1 MKLTHEQVLAVKGAI
16 WPEVKYRETVAEVYD
31 HVLTALEER
40 PDDGKPLMTVVDE
53 IIANDLG
60 GWKAIKEH
68 EKDRLKMTTRQVIRQ
83 YMQMLLSF
91 LYTPYSSL
99 ILVVTLVIYGWPT
112 SFAAGGLLAFSV
124 VLGLIPLIMAIYRML
139 GNLFAP
145 GTKKPSITDLAIFR
159 IGLCS
164 FYAIRGVEWAAKLL
178 CGTKSYKMLAQTHV
192 WVAVFLISLYLV
204 QGITF
209 LMIYRK
215 QYRVSFAQ

>member
-1 MKLTHEQVLAVKGAI
+1 MKLTHEQVLAVRGAL
-16 WPEVKYRETVAEVYD
+16 WPEVKYRETIAEVYD

-60 GWKAIKEH
+60 GWKGIKEH
-68 EKDRLKMTTRQVIRQ
+68 EKDRFKMTTRQVIRQ

-91 LYTPYSSL
+91 LYTPYSAL

-124 VLGLIPLIMAIYRML
+124 VLGLIPMIMAIYRML
-139 GNLFAP
+139 ANLFVP
-145 GTKKPSITDLAIFR
+145 DTKKPSITDLAIFR

-164 FYAIRGVEWAAKLL
+164 FYAIRGIEWAAKLL

-204 QGITF
+204 QGISF
-209 LMIYRK
+209 LMMYRK
-215 QYRVSFAQ
+215 HYRISLAK